1 MKTPHLTEQINIL
14 ERYEKSGY
22 ISKIEVENLNEFR
35 KIKQIIEDLSL

>member
-22 ISKIEVENLNEFR
+22 ISKIEKEKLNEFR
-35 KIKQIIEDLSL
+35 KIREIIEALSL